1 VVITRESPWTDEAR
15 ARALALTEY
24 EDSLCHCGCG
34 LPRDVAH
41 KKQPFTV
48 HDFVCYAGQAIA
60 VVRRMHKAEHK
71 DDEKW
76 FEGRQY
82 VAIPA
87 DDKADDN

>member
-1 VVITRESPWTDEAR
+1 
-15 ARALALTEY
+15 
-24 EDSLCHCGCG
+24 
-34 LPRDVAH
+34 
-41 KKQPFTV
+41 
-48 HDFVCYAGQAIA
+48 
-60 VVRRMHKAEHK
+60 MHKAEHK